1 MWGEQLIKSWFSTFR
16 AKDKQPT
23 ERVKK
28 TILYSSRG
36 NYYVINLVNCNKSIT
51 FAHQKGWFRSS
62 VGLEQ
67 QPSKLWVLGS
77 NPNGITKKGCN
88 CTPFLVY
95 IQIVTLLLRLSLYYT
110 HVFVFAVDLVV
121 GFFSVVY
128 NHKIYRC
135 F

>member
-28 TILYSSRG
+28 TILYSSRS

-77 NPNGITKKGCN
+77 NPNGITLLKVPILLGFRYFPFFRFTAVKLFGNKKN
-88 CTPFLVY
+88 AYSV
-95 IQIVTLLLRLSLYYT
+95 QIWTAKQVFSIRLK
-110 HVFVFAVDLVV
+110 F
-121 GFFSVVY
+121 
-128 NHKIYRC
+128 
-135 F
+135 

>member
-28 TILYSSRG
+28 TILYSSRS

-77 NPNGITKKGCN
+77 NPNGITNHVKRGFWKQN
-88 CTPFLVY
+88 P
-95 IQIVTLLLRLSLYYT
+95 LLRLERATCVLIST
-110 HVFVFAVDLVV
+110 FR
-121 GFFSVVY
+121 GVY
-128 NHKIYRC
+128 A
-135 F
+135 